1 MHLSSAYVF
10 GQRTLPRVHWNN
22 DDGTSLS
29 IDGTTIE
36 LQDVTR
42 SPHDALQATTE
53 RLYDV
58 LLGGIVQNS
67 EFLSPLPCWTKDDA
81 RHRPPSRVVRN
92 VSDAFVLWPLS
103 RNGRIKSIELLRL
116 FRPDVRRGELRCS
129 VNLIFA

>member
-36 LQDVTR
+36 LKDVTR

-53 RLYDV
+53 RLYDDV

-103 RNGRIKSIELLRL
+103 
-116 FRPDVRRGELRCS
+116 
-129 VNLIFA
+129 